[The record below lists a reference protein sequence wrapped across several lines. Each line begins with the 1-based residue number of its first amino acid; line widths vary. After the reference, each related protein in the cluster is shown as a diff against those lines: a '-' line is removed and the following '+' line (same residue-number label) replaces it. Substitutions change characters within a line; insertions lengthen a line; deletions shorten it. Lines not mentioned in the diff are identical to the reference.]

1 MSFRDIARADIIR
14 DEGLE
19 LKLYK
24 CTAGKWSIG
33 VGRNLEDRGITREE
47 AMFLLDGDLLIAE
60 ADAKALFPAFDG
72 ISDARKAV
80 LVNMALNLG
89 KSRLAGFKRFRA
101 AVADGDF
108 EVAAAEMLNSQWAG
122 QVGQRARRLSAKM
135 KEG

>member
-1 MSFRDIARADIIR
+1 MSYREMARQQIIT

-33 VGRNLEDRGITREE
+33 CGRNLEDRGITKEE

-60 ADAKALFPAFDG
+60 SDAKALFPSFDSL
-72 ISDARKAV
+72 SDARKAV
-80 LVNMALNLG
+80 LMNMALNLG

-101 AVADGDF
+101 AVEAGAF
-108 EVAAAEMLNSQWAG
+108 EQAAVEMLDSQWAG
-122 QVGQRARRLSAKM
+122 QVGQRAQRLAKKM
-135 KEG
+135 REG